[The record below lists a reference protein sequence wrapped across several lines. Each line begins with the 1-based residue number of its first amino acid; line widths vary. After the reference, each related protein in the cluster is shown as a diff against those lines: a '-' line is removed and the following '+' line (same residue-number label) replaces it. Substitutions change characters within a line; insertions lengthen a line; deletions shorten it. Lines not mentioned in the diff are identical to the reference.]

1 VSLRSRQSNIHRS
14 QVGLHGSEPGLPW
27 TTNPLSPVVRWAR
40 NAGLGGYSLTFTY
53 RIRIVVVNFAL
64 RLLSW
69 IRYDLFTKTVV
80 SYKRRETG
88 VNLPALM
95 FTLRIDNM
103 VGVAKVVVF
112 AENVVNF
119 AIKII

>member
-1 VSLRSRQSNIHRS
+1 M
-14 QVGLHGSEPGLPW
+14 
-27 TTNPLSPVVRWAR
+27 
-40 NAGLGGYSLTFTY
+40 
-53 RIRIVVVNFAL
+53 
-64 RLLSW
+64 SW

-80 SYKRRETG
+80 SYKRRESG
-88 VNLPALM
+88 VNLSALM